1 MGARDLELT
10 PIGFGAFKIGRN
22 QATKYAKSYDLPD
35 DATVDR
41 LLNAVLDM
49 GIHYIDT
56 APAYG
61 SSEERIGR
69 FIGHRRSE
77 FRLSTKVG
85 ETFEEGRS
93 AYDFSSAVVRTGI
106 ERSLRRLRTDVI
118 DLVLVHASR
127 NDLDVITR
135 TDVVPTLQA
144 LRHEG
149 SVRSI
154 GLSAYTDAAFEHAF
168 TWADAIMIEYHA
180 HDRAREPTIAAA
192 AANGLTVV
200 VKKPL
205 ASGLLD
211 ASPAL
216 SFVLANP
223 CVTSAVVG
231 GLNLDHLR
239 DNVAVANAVRSGVPT
254 RQGG

>member
-1 MGARDLELT
+1 MGACNLPLT
-10 PIGFGAFKIGRN
+10 PIGYGAFKIGRN
-22 QATKYAKSYDLPD
+22 QATKYASAYDLPD

-41 LLNAVLDM
+41 LLNTVLEL
-49 GIHYIDT
+49 GVRYIDT

-69 FIGHRRSE
+69 AIGHRRSE
-77 FRLSTKVG
+77 FHLSTKVG
-85 ETFEEGRS
+85 ETFENGRS
-93 AYDFSSAVVRTGI
+93 TYDFSAAFVRTGV
-106 ERSLRRLRTDVI
+106 ERSLRRLRTEVI

-144 LRHEG
+144 LRDEG
-149 SVRSI
+149 AVRCI
-154 GLSAYTDAAFEHAF
+154 GLSGYTTGAFENAL
-168 TWADAIMIEYHA
+168 TWADAIMVEYHA
-180 HDRAREPTIAAA
+180 EYRALEPVIAAA
-192 AANGLTVV
+192 SANGLAVI

-205 ASGLLD
+205 ASGRLD

-216 SFVLANP
+216 SLVLSNP
-223 CVTSAVVG
+223 GVTSAVVG

-239 DNVAVANAVRSGVPT
+239 DNVAVANAVRPGVPM